1 MGKGSSKGHTPRE
14 AKDNLKST
22 QLLSVIDAISEGPI
36 EGPVDGLKS
45 VLLNST
51 PVLDSEGNT
60 NISGVTVVFRAGEQE
75 QTPPEGF
82 ESSGSETVLGTEV
95 KYDTP
100 IIRTITSANIDRLRF
115 TFGVQALVET
125 TSKGDRNP
133 SEVRLL
139 VQIQR
144 NGGWVTEKD
153 ITIKGKTTSQ
163 YLASVVVDNLP
174 PRPFNIRMR
183 RMTPD
188 STTDQLQ
195 NKTLWSSYTEIIDVK
210 QGYPNTALVG
220 VQVDSEQF
228 GSQQVSR
235 NYHLR
240 GRILQVP
247 SNYDPEKRTY
257 SGIWDGTLKPAYSN
271 NMAWCL
277 WDMLTHPRYGMGK
290 RLGAAD
296 VDKWALYVI
305 GQNCDQSVPDGSGG
319 TEPRIT
325 CNAYLTTQRKAWDVL
340 SDFCSAMR
348 CMPVWNGQTLT
359 FVQDRPSDKVWTYNR
374 SNVVMPDDG
383 APFRYSFSALKDR
396 HNAVEVNWIDPNNG
410 WETATELV
418 EDTQAIA
425 RYGRNVTKM
434 DAFGC
439 TSRGQ
444 AHRAGLWL
452 IKTELLETQTVDFS
466 VGAEGLRHVPGDVIE
481 ICDDDYAGISTGGRV
496 LAVNSQTRTLTLDRE
511 ITLPSSGTT
520 LISLVDGQGNPV
532 SVEVQSVTDGVKV
545 KVSRVPD
552 GVAEYSVWGL
562 KLPTL
567 RQRLF
572 RCVSIRENDDGTY
585 AITAV
590 QHVPEKEAIVDN
602 GAHFDGDQSG
612 TVNGVTPPAVQHLTA
627 EVTADSGEYQVLAR
641 WDTPKVV
648 KGVSFLLRL
657 TVTAE
662 DGSERLVSTARTTE
676 TTYRFRQLALGRYTL
691 TVRAVNAR
699 GQQGDPASVSFR
711 IAAPAA
717 PSQIELTPGYFQ
729 ITATP
734 HLAVYDPTVQF
745 EFWFSETK
753 ISDVS
758 QVDKS
763 ARYLG
768 TALYWV
774 ASGQNIKPG
783 HDYYFYVRSVNT
795 VGKSAFVEAVGQPG
809 NNPEEYL
816 NFFEGKINSTLL
828 GQELN
833 DRINASALRSEV
845 EQLEDEVNQRL
856 ESDIAGVTQKIGETE
871 NSLTQLVAKKN
882 DEQSLAISQV
892 SQKVDNVSSELTQTV
907 SQSNE
912 ENARQIAQ
920 VRQYVDEKSSEI
932 ISTTDKK
939 LGEQEATIQQIQKV
953 QTDTSNN
960 LNSMW
965 AVKLQQMQDGR
976 LYIAG
981 IGAGIENT
989 PDGMQSQ
996 VLLAADRIAFINP
1009 ENGNTTPALVTQG
1022 GQTFINE
1029 ALIKTLIA
1037 PTITSGG
1044 NPPAFSLTSDGKLTA
1059 KNADISG
1066 SVNANSGTLNNVT
1079 INENCQIK
1087 GKLSANQIEG
1097 DIVKT
1102 VSKSFPRTST
1112 YASGTI
1118 TVTISDDQKFD
1129 RQVMIPALLFK
1140 GSRKENYGSNNQQSY
1155 VYSVCRL
1162 QVTKN
1167 GTEIFNQST
1176 TDAPAVFS
1184 SVIDMPAGQG
1194 TLTLKFTVS
1203 SSMVNN
1209 WTPTTSI
1216 SDLLVVVMKKS
1227 TAGITIS

>member
-51 PVLDSEGNT
+51 PVLDSDGNT
-60 NISGVTVVFRAGEQE
+60 NIAGVTVVFRAGEQE

-100 IIRTITSANIDRLRF
+100 ITRAITSVNIDRLRF

-210 QGYPNTALVG
+210 QCYPNTALVG

-247 SNYDPEKRTY
+247 SNYNPQTRQY
-257 SGIWDGTLKPAYSN
+257 SGIWDGTFKPAYSN

-305 GQNCDQSVPDGSGG
+305 GQNCDQSVPDGFGG

-325 CNAYLTTQRKAWDVL
+325 CNAWLTTQRKAWDVL

-396 HNAVEVNWIDPNNG
+396 HNAVEVNWIDPDNG

-520 LISLVDGQGNPV
+520 LISLVDGSGNPV

-552 GVAEYSVWGL
+552 GVAGYSVWGL

-648 KGVSFLLRL
+648 KGVSFMLRL
-657 TVTAE
+657 TVTAD

-691 TVRAVNAR
+691 TVRAVNAW

-745 EFWFSETK
+745 EFWFSEK
-753 ISDVS
+753 RIADIR
-758 QVDKS
+758 QVETS

-768 TALYWV
+768 TALYWIA
-774 ASGQNIKPG
+774 ASINIRPG

-795 VGKSAFVEAVGQPG
+795 VGKSAFVEAVGRPSDDASG
-809 NNPEEYL
+809 YL
-816 NFFEGKINSTLL
+816 DFFKGEIGKSHLA
-828 GQELN
+828 QELWTQIDN
-833 DRINASALRSEV
+833 G
-845 EQLEDEVNQRL
+845 QLAPD
-856 ESDIAGVTQKIGETE
+856 
-871 NSLTQLVAKKN
+871 
-882 DEQSLAISQV
+882 LAEIRTSITDV
-892 SQKVDNVSSELTQTV
+892 SNEITQTV
-907 SQSNE
+907 N
-912 ENARQIAQ
+912 
-920 VRQYVDEKSSEI
+920 
-932 ISTTDKK
+932 KK
-939 LGEQEATIQQIQKV
+939 LEDQSAAIQQIQKV
-953 QTDTSNN
+953 QVDTNNN

-989 PDGMQSQ
+989 PAGMQSQ
-996 VLLAADRIAFINP
+996 VLLAADRIAMINP
-1009 ENGNTTPALVTQG
+1009 ANGNTKPMFVGQG
-1022 GQTFINE
+1022 DQIFMNE
-1029 ALIKTLIA
+1029 VFLKYLTA

-1044 NPPAFSLTSDGKLTA
+1044 NPPAFSLTPDGKLTA

-1102 VSKSFPRTST
+1102 VGKAFPRDSR
-1112 YASGTI
+1112 APERWPSGTI
-1118 TVTISDDQKFD
+1118 TVRIYDDQPFD
-1129 RQVMIPALLFK
+1129 RQIVIPAVAFSGAK
-1140 GSRKENYGSNNQQSY
+1140 HEREHTDI
-1155 VYSVCRL
+1155 YSSCRL
-1162 QVTKN
+1162 IVKKN
-1167 GTEIFNQST
+1167 GAEIYNRTALDNTLIYSG
-1176 TDAPAVFS
+1176 
-1184 SVIDMPAGQG
+1184 VIDMPAGHG
-1194 TLTLKFTVS
+1194 HMTLEFSVS
-1203 SSMVNN
+1203 AWLVND
-1209 WTPTTSI
+1209 WYPTASI
-1216 SDLLVVVMKKS
+1216 SDLLVVVMKKA
-1227 TAGITIS
+1227 TAGISIS

>member
-22 QLLSVIDAISEGPI
+22 QLLSVIDAISEGPV

-75 QTPPEGF
+75 QSPPEGF

-100 IIRTITSANIDRLRF
+100 ITRTITSANIDRLRF

-174 PRPFNIRMR
+174 PRPFSIRMR

-210 QGYPNTALVG
+210 QCYPNTALVG

-247 SNYDPEKRTY
+247 SNYNPQTRQY
-257 SGIWDGTLKPAYSN
+257 SGIWDGTFKPAYSN

-305 GQNCDQSVPDGSGG
+305 GQYCDQSVPDGFGG

-520 LISLVDGQGNPV
+520 LISLVDGSGNPV

-552 GVAEYSVWGL
+552 GVAGYSVWGL

-602 GAHFDGDQSG
+602 GAHFDGDLSG

-627 EVTADSGEYQVLAR
+627 EVSADSGEYQVLAR

-648 KGVSFLLRL
+648 KGVSFMLRL
-657 TVTAE
+657 TVTAD

-676 TTYRFRQLALGRYTL
+676 TTYRFRQLALGNYRL
-691 TVRAVNAR
+691 TVRAVNAW
-699 GQQGDPASVSFR
+699 GQQGDPASVLFR
-711 IAAPAA
+711 IAAPAT
-717 PSQIELTPGYFQ
+717 PSRIELTPGYFQ

-745 EFWFSETK
+745 EFWFSEKRITD
-753 ISDVS
+753 IR
-758 QVDKS
+758 QVETTV
-763 ARYLG
+763 RYLG
-768 TALYWV
+768 TALYWIA
-774 ASGQNIKPG
+774 ASINIKPG

-795 VGKSAFVEAVGQPG
+795 VGKSAFVEAVGRASDDAEG
-809 NNPEEYL
+809 YL
-816 NFFEGKINSTLL
+816 DFFKGEIGKTHLA
-828 GQELN
+828 QELWTQIDN
-833 DRINASALRSEV
+833 G
-845 EQLEDEVNQRL
+845 QLAPD
-856 ESDIAGVTQKIGETE
+856 
-871 NSLTQLVAKKN
+871 
-882 DEQSLAISQV
+882 LAEIRTSIT
-892 SQKVDNVSSELTQTV
+892 NVSNEITQTV
-907 SQSNE
+907 N
-912 ENARQIAQ
+912 
-920 VRQYVDEKSSEI
+920 
-932 ISTTDKK
+932 KK
-939 LGEQEATIQQIQKV
+939 LEDQSAAIQQIQKV
-953 QTDTSNN
+953 QVDTNNN

-996 VLLAADRIAFINP
+996 VLLAADRIAMVNP
-1009 ENGNTTPALVTQG
+1009 ANGNTKPMFVGQG
-1022 GQTFINE
+1022 DQIFMNDVFLKRLT
-1029 ALIKTLIA
+1029 A

-1044 NPPAFSLTSDGKLTA
+1044 NPPAFSLTPDGKLTA

-1066 SVNANSGTLNNVT
+1066 SVNANAGTLNNVT
-1079 INENCQIK
+1079 VNENCTIK
-1087 GKLSANQIEG
+1087 GMLEATQVRG
-1097 DIVKT
+1097 DFVKA
-1102 VSKSFPRTST
+1102 VSKSFPKQ
-1112 YASGTI
+1112 AGTWGNTETPNGTV
-1118 TVTISDDQKFD
+1118 TVTISDDHNFD
-1129 RQVMIPALLFK
+1129 RQIIIPPIIFNGIAYSDP
-1140 GSRKENYGSNNQQSY
+1140 GSGNNPGGTRYTGYGFE
-1155 VYSVCRL
+1155 VR
-1162 QVTKN
+1162 KN
-1167 GTEIFNQST
+1167 GVLIASRETKGAIPGSYS
-1176 TDAPAVFS
+1176 A
-1184 SVIDMPAGQG
+1184 VIDMPSGRGSVTLEFKVFHKGNQWAGNI
-1194 TLTLKFTVS
+1194 TDCTVIVTKKAAS
-1203 SSMVNN
+1203 GI
-1209 WTPTTSI
+1209 SI
-1216 SDLLVVVMKKS
+1216 R
-1227 TAGITIS
+1227 

>member
-14 AKDNLKST
+14 ARDNLKST
-22 QLLSVIDAISEGPI
+22 QLLSVIDAISEGPV

-100 IIRTITSANIDRLRF
+100 ITRTITSANIDRLRF

-210 QGYPNTALVG
+210 QCYPNTALVG

-247 SNYDPEKRTY
+247 SNYNPQTRQY
-257 SGIWDGTLKPAYSN
+257 SGIWDGTFKPAYSN

-305 GQNCDQSVPDGSGG
+305 GQNCDQSVPDGFGG

-325 CNAYLTTQRKAWDVL
+325 CNAWLTTQRKAWDVL

-396 HNAVEVNWIDPNNG
+396 HNAVEVNWIDPDNG

-520 LISLVDGQGNPV
+520 LISLVDGSGNPV
-532 SVEVQSVTDGVKV
+532 SVEIQSVTDGVKV

-657 TVTAE
+657 TVAAD

-676 TTYRFRQLALGRYTL
+676 TTYRFTQLALGNYRL

-717 PSQIELTPGYFQ
+717 PSRIELTPGYFQ

-745 EFWFSETK
+745 EFWFSEKRITD
-753 ISDVS
+753 IR
-758 QVDKS
+758 QVETT

-768 TALYWV
+768 TALYWIA
-774 ASGQNIKPG
+774 ASINIKPG

-795 VGKSAFVEAVGQPG
+795 VGKSAFVEAVGRASDDAEG
-809 NNPEEYL
+809 YL
-816 NFFEGKINSTLL
+816 DFFKGEIGKTHLA
-828 GQELN
+828 QELWTQIDN
-833 DRINASALRSEV
+833 G
-845 EQLEDEVNQRL
+845 QLAPD
-856 ESDIAGVTQKIGETE
+856 
-871 NSLTQLVAKKN
+871 
-882 DEQSLAISQV
+882 LAEIRTSIT
-892 SQKVDNVSSELTQTV
+892 NVSNEITQTV
-907 SQSNE
+907 N
-912 ENARQIAQ
+912 
-920 VRQYVDEKSSEI
+920 
-932 ISTTDKK
+932 KK
-939 LGEQEATIQQIQKV
+939 LEDQSAAIQQIQKV
-953 QTDTSNN
+953 QVDTNNN

-965 AVKLQQMQDGR
+965 AVKLQQMKDGR

-989 PDGMQSQ
+989 PAGMQSQ
-996 VLLAADRIAFINP
+996 VLLAADRIAMINP
-1009 ENGNTTPALVTQG
+1009 ANGNTKPMFVGQG
-1022 GQTFINE
+1022 DQIFMNE
-1029 ALIKTLIA
+1029 VFLKYLTA

-1044 NPPAFSLTSDGKLTA
+1044 NPPAFSLTPDGRLTA

-1066 SVNANSGTLNNVT
+1066 NVNANSGTLNNVT
-1079 INENCQIK
+1079 INENCRVL

-1097 DIVKT
+1097 DLVKT
-1102 VSKSFPRTST
+1102 VGKAFPRDSR
-1112 YASGTI
+1112 APERWPSGTI
-1118 TVTISDDQKFD
+1118 TVRVYDDQPFD
-1129 RQVMIPALLFK
+1129 RQIVIPAVAFSGAK
-1140 GSRKENYGSNNQQSY
+1140 HEREHTDI
-1155 VYSVCRL
+1155 YSSCRL
-1162 QVTKN
+1162 IVRKN
-1167 GTEIFNQST
+1167 GAEIYNRTALDNTLIYSG
-1176 TDAPAVFS
+1176 
-1184 SVIDMPAGQG
+1184 VIDMPAGHG
-1194 TLTLKFTVS
+1194 HMTLEFSVS
-1203 SSMVNN
+1203 AWLVNG
-1209 WTPTTSI
+1209 WYPTASI
-1216 SDLLVVVMKKS
+1216 SDLLVVVMKKA